1 MSRLSHL
8 TTIAAT
14 GLTAVALTASM
25 SACSSSSDDAADQ
38 GSDQQVSAAA
48 DTDAGSDSTDE
59 TEAAAEPTVPDGYTL
74 TEVPG
79 AELSIAVPSDWTTLT
94 SDTVANTE
102 FVSALATTLGRTE
115 DETIA
120 MLDSLALY
128 TMDTSGTS
136 DYAENLNVEIAE
148 GFSSMPSEND
158 MVALLENQN
167 NEDAGMV
174 FQPGTYTETTTAS
187 GQDAVVETY
196 TLPIDGGP
204 TTEGTYVVVYANGG
218 DDLALIAISTDDAER
233 TQELA
238 DVILGSI

>member
-1 MSRLSHL
+1 MSRLSRL
-8 TTIAAT
+8 TTLAAT

-25 SACSSSSDDAADQ
+25 SACSSNSDDAADQ

-48 DTDAGSDSTDE
+48 DTDTSSDGA
-59 TEAAAEPTVPDGYTL
+59 EAAAEPTVPDGYTL

-79 AELSIAVPSDWTTLT
+79 AELSIAVPSDWSTLT
-94 SDTVANTE
+94 ESTASDTE
-102 FVSALATTLGRTE
+102 FVSALATALGRTE
-115 DETIA
+115 AETTA

-128 TMDTSGTS
+128 SIDISGTR
-136 DYAENLNVEIAE
+136 DYAENLNVEIAK
-148 GFSSMPSEND
+148 GFTAMPSEND

-167 NEDAGMV
+167 NEAAGMV
-174 FQPGTYTETTTAS
+174 FEPGTYTETTTAS

-196 TLPIDGGP
+196 TLPVDGGP

-218 DDLALIAISTDDAER
+218 DDLALIAISTDSAER